1 MNATFDLSKI
11 DLSTFEK
18 IFDYI
23 QNNQIISLIIGLV
36 IAGGIIFLVA
46 KKLMTM
52 SVRILLGILTIVFTL
67 FMGPKLNTFIMNK
80 MNQYGLHGIMEQK
93 LSQIVDGDIETKVR
107 REYEMETGRKLT
119 EDDRELIERLKS
131 EAYVVNPNL
140 NDELNMIVNAGMPQG
155 FANTILLNIEDHGT
169 PDIEADNF
177 ADFAAKFMILRITT
191 LMSYFVAFS
200 VATKLFGE

>member
-1 MNATFDLSKI
+1 MNATLDI
-11 DLSTFEK
+11 STFEK
-18 IFDYI
+18 ISDYI

-131 EAYVVNPNL
+131 EAYVIDPNL
-140 NDELNMIVNAGMPQG
+140 NDNLNIIVNAGMPQG

-177 ADFAAKFMILRITT
+177 ADFVAKFMILRITT